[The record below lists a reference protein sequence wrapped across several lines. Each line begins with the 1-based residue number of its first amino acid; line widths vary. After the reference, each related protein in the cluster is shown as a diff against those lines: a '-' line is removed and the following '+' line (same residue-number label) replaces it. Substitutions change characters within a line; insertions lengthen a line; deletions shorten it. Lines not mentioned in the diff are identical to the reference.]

1 MSVSIYNFFLFQTFD
16 IPFYLHIL
24 QAAAIAYGR
33 QTLIVFD
40 PTWLELGENII
51 MEVVGQKIT
60 PLSINPGRI
69 VLSTKHVYFQP
80 FNNNEIV
87 SRV

>member
-1 MSVSIYNFFLFQTFD
+1 MCFVPVQTFYVLY
-16 IPFYLHIL
+16 IPNFL

-33 QTLIVFD
+33 QTLIKFD

-69 VLSTKHVYFQP
+69 VLTGQHVYFQP
-80 FNNNEIV
+80 FNNNEVV
-87 SRV
+87 SII